1 MYLPR
6 SFQEQDPERL
16 LAFMRRYNFA
26 TLVTVE
32 DGVPFASHLPFL
44 VEPGTEG
51 SSGGSSGRLLA
62 HMARANPQ
70 WRAFSQDRDVLVIFE
85 GPHTYVSPSWYV
97 TEPNVPTWNYA
108 VVHAYGRP
116 RVIEE
121 PEECLRI
128 LRDSVSTYE
137 AGFEKPWTLDRV
149 GDHAQRLLP
158 GITAFELRLSRVEGK
173 FKLNQNRAPEDRRAV
188 MELLER
194 SEDPAQRAVGVLMRE
209 RDDRR

>member
-6 SFQEQDPERL
+6 LFEEQDPERL
-16 LAFMRRYNFA
+16 FAFMRRHSFA

-32 DGVPFASHLPFL
+32 ESVPFATHLPVL
-44 VEPGTEG
+44 VEPGPEG
-51 SSGGSSGRLLA
+51 TRGRLLA

-70 WRAFSQDRDVLVIFE
+70 WRAFSQDREVLVIFQ

-97 TEPNVPTWNYA
+97 TQPNVPTWNYA

-116 RVIEE
+116 RLIEE

-128 LRDSVSTYE
+128 LRETVSTYE
-137 AGFEKPWTLDRV
+137 SGFEKPWTLEQV
-149 GDHAQRLLP
+149 GDYAQRLLP
-158 GITAFELRLSRVEGK
+158 GISAFEIPLSRLEGK
-173 FKLNQNRAPEDRRAV
+173 FKLNQNRAPDDRRAV

-194 SEDPAQRAVGVLMRE
+194 SDDPEQRAVGVLMRE
-209 RDDRR
+209 RDT

>member
-6 SFQEQDPERL
+6 SFQEQDPQRL
-16 LAFMRRYNFA
+16 FAFMRRHSFA

-32 DGVPFASHLPFL
+32 DGVPFASHLPIL
-44 VEPGTEG
+44 VEPGSEG
-51 SSGGSSGRLLA
+51 TQGRLLA

-70 WRAFSQDRDVLVIFE
+70 WRGFSQDQDVLVIFQ

-97 TEPNVPTWNYA
+97 TEPNVPTWNYT

-116 RVIEE
+116 RLIEE

-128 LRDSVSTYE
+128 LRESVATYE
-137 AGFEKPWTLDRV
+137 SGFEKPWTLEQV
-149 GDHAQRLLP
+149 GDYARKLLP
-158 GITAFELRLSRVEGK
+158 GIVAFELRLTRVEGK

-188 MELLER
+188 MEVLER
-194 SEDPAQRAVGVLMRE
+194 SADPEQRAVGALMRE
-209 RDDRR
+209 RDT

>member
-6 SFQEQDPERL
+6 LFEEQDPERL
-16 LAFMRRYNFA
+16 FAFMRRHSFA

-32 DGVPFASHLPFL
+32 ESVPFATHLPVL
-44 VEPGTEG
+44 VEPRPEGTR
-51 SSGGSSGRLLA
+51 GRLLA

-70 WRAFSQDRDVLVIFE
+70 WRAFSQDREVLVIFQ

-97 TEPNVPTWNYA
+97 TQPNVPTWNYA

-116 RVIEE
+116 RLIEE

-128 LRDSVSTYE
+128 LRETVSTYE
-137 AGFEKPWTLDRV
+137 SGFEKPWTLEQV
-149 GDHAQRLLP
+149 GDYAQRLLP
-158 GITAFELRLSRVEGK
+158 GISAFEIPLSRLEGK
-173 FKLNQNRAPEDRRAV
+173 FKLNQNRAPDDRRAV

-194 SEDPAQRAVGVLMRE
+194 SDDPEQRAVGVLMRE
-209 RDDRR
+209 RDT

>member
-6 SFQEQDPERL
+6 LFQEQDPERL
-16 LAFMRRYNFA
+16 LAFMRRHSFA
-26 TLVTVE
+26 TLVTME
-32 DGVPFASHLPFL
+32 DDVPFATHLPFL
-44 VEPGTEG
+44 VEPGAAG
-51 SSGGSSGRLLA
+51 PGGRLLA

-70 WRAFSQDRDVLVIFE
+70 WRAFSQDRDVLVVFQ

-128 LRDSVSTYE
+128 LRESVATYE
-137 AGFEKPWTLDRV
+137 SGFEKPWSLEQV
-149 GDHAQRLLP
+149 GDYAQRLLP
-158 GITAFELRLSRVEGK
+158 GIAAFELRLSRVEGK

-188 MELLER
+188 MSLLER
-194 SEDPAQRAVGVLMRE
+194 SEEPEQRAVGALMRE
-209 RDDRR
+209 RDT

>member
-6 SFQEQDPERL
+6 MFQEQDPQRL
-16 LAFMRRYNFA
+16 FAFMRRHSFA

-44 VEPGTEG
+44 AEPPGPEGTQ
-51 SSGGSSGRLLA
+51 GRLLA

-70 WRAFSQDRDVLVIFE
+70 WRAFSQERDVLVIFQ

-97 TEPNVPTWNYA
+97 TEPNVSTWNYT

-116 RVIEE
+116 RLIEE
-121 PEECLRI
+121 PEECMRI
-128 LRDSVSTYE
+128 LRESVSTYE
-137 AGFEKPWTLDRV
+137 AGFEKPWTLEQI
-149 GDHAQRLLP
+149 GDYARKLLP
-158 GITAFELRLSRVEGK
+158 GIAAFELRLSRIEGK

-188 MELLER
+188 MERLER
-194 SEDPAQRAVGVLMRE
+194 SEDLEQRAVGTLMRE
-209 RDDRR
+209 RDV

>member
-6 SFQEQDPERL
+6 LFQEQDPERL
-16 LAFMRRYNFA
+16 VAFMRRYSFA

-32 DGVPFASHLPFL
+32 EGVPVASHLPFL
-44 VEPGTEG
+44 LGPGSEG
-51 SSGGSSGRLLA
+51 TSGRLLA

-70 WRAFSQDRDVLVIFE
+70 WRAFSQERDVLVIFE
-85 GPHTYVSPSWYV
+85 GPHAYVSPSWYV

-116 RVIEE
+116 RIITE
-121 PEECLRI
+121 PEECLRL
-128 LRDSVSTYE
+128 LRDSVTTYE
-137 AGFEKPWTLDRV
+137 AGFEKPWAVERA
-149 GDHAQRLLP
+149 GDLAQNLLP
-158 GITAFELRLSRVEGK
+158 GIVAFEIPLSRVEGK

-194 SEDPAQRAVGVLMRE
+194 SEDASQRAVGALMRE
-209 RDDRR
+209 RDA

>member
-6 SFQEQDPERL
+6 LFQEQDPERL
-16 LAFMRRYNFA
+16 LAFMRRHSFA

-32 DGVPFASHLPFL
+32 DGVPFATHLPFL
-44 VEPGTEG
+44 VEPGSAG
-51 SSGGSSGRLLA
+51 PGGRLLA

-70 WRAFSQDRDVLVIFE
+70 WRAFSQDRDVLVIFQ

-116 RVIEE
+116 RIIEE

-128 LRDSVSTYE
+128 LRESVATYE
-137 AGFEKPWTLDRV
+137 SGFEKPWTLEQV
-149 GDHAQRLLP
+149 GDYAQRLLP
-158 GITAFELRLSRVEGK
+158 GIAAFELRLSRVEGK

-188 MELLER
+188 MSLLER
-194 SEDPAQRAVGVLMRE
+194 SEDPEQRAVGALMRE
-209 RDDRR
+209 RDT

>member
-6 SFQEQDPERL
+6 SFQEQDSERL
-16 LAFMRRYNFA
+16 LGLMRRFSFA
-26 TLVTVE
+26 TLVTAQ

-44 VEPGTEG
+44 VEPGAEG
-51 SSGGSSGRLLA
+51 PGRLLS
-62 HMARANPQ
+62 HMARPNPQ
-70 WRAFSQDRDVLVIFE
+70 WRAFAEDRDVLVIFQ

-121 PEECLRI
+121 PSESLRI
-128 LRDSVSTYE
+128 LRELVSTYE
-137 AGFEKPWTLDRV
+137 SGFEKPWSMERV
-149 GDHAQRLLP
+149 GDYAQRLLP
-158 GITAFELRLSRVEGK
+158 GIVAFEIRLSRLEGK

-188 MELLER
+188 MEQLEK
-194 SEDPAQRAVGVLMRE
+194 SGDPEQRAVGALMRE
-209 RDDRR
+209 RDA

>member
-6 SFQEQDPERL
+6 LFQEQDPQRL
-16 LAFMRRYNFA
+16 FAFMRRHSFA

-44 VEPGTEG
+44 AEPGPEG
-51 SSGGSSGRLLA
+51 TQGRLLA

-70 WRAFSQDRDVLVIFE
+70 WRSFSQERDVLVIFQ

-116 RVIEE
+116 RLIED

-128 LRDSVSTYE
+128 LRQSVSTYE
-137 AGFEKPWTLDRV
+137 AGFEKPWTLEQV
-149 GDHAQRLLP
+149 GDYARKLLP
-158 GITAFELRLSRVEGK
+158 GIAAFELRLSRIEGK

-188 MELLER
+188 MERLER
-194 SEDPAQRAVGVLMRE
+194 SEDLEQRAVGALMRE
-209 RDDRR
+209 RDV

>member
-6 SFQEQDPERL
+6 LFHEQDPQRL
-16 LAFMRRYNFA
+16 FAFMRRHSFA

-32 DGVPFASHLPFL
+32 DGVPFASHLPVL
-44 VEPGTEG
+44 VEPGPEG
-51 SSGGSSGRLLA
+51 TQGRLLA

-70 WRAFSQDRDVLVIFE
+70 WRSFSQERDVLVIFQ
-85 GPHTYVSPSWYV
+85 GPHTYVSPSWYL

-116 RVIEE
+116 RLIEA

-128 LRDSVSTYE
+128 LRESVSTYE
-137 AGFEKPWTLDRV
+137 SGFEKPWTLEQV
-149 GDHAQRLLP
+149 GDYARKLLP
-158 GITAFELRLSRVEGK
+158 GIAAFELRLSRIEGK

-188 MELLER
+188 MERLER
-194 SEDPAQRAVGVLMRE
+194 SEDPEQRAVGMLMRE
-209 RDDRR
+209 RDV

>member
-6 SFQEQDPERL
+6 AFQEQDPERL
-16 LAFMRRYNFA
+16 LAFMRRHSFA

-44 VEPGTEG
+44 VEPGTE
-51 SSGGSSGRLLA
+51 SSGGGSSGRLLA
-62 HMARANPQ
+62 HMARPNPQ

-121 PEECLRI
+121 PEESLRI
-128 LRDSVSTYE
+128 LRELTATYE
-137 AGFEKPWTLDRV
+137 AGFEKPWTVEQV
-149 GDHAQRLLP
+149 GDYAQRLLP
-158 GITAFELRLSRVEGK
+158 GIVAFELRLSRVEGK
-173 FKLNQNRAPEDRRAV
+173 FKLNQNRAPQDRRAV
-188 MELLER
+188 MEHLER

-209 RDDRR
+209 RDGHG